1 MCGIYLNRDVYEFL
15 GKKRCYQFLKFV
27 KQFRDKKLQ
36 KISFWQ
42 LEKKKSMFVGIKKY
56 SFIFIYFFKK
66 KKLY

>member
-27 KQFRDKKLQ
+27 KPFRDKKLQ

-42 LEKKKSMFVGIKKY
+42 LEKKKSMFVGIKKIQ
-56 SFIFIYFFKK
+56 FYFYLFF
-66 KKLY
+66 